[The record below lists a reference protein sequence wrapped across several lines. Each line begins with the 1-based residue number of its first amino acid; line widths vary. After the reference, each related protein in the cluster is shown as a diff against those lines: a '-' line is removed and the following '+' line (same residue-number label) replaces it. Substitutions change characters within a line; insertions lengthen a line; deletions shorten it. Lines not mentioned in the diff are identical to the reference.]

1 MGTIITAKDSYRI
14 SISENFNYGTAIC
27 PYMGGISKYNGN
39 TDRWD
44 LLYTNEYNF
53 KFTAYLSLSRV
64 LRKLK
69 KMDKIHDKY
78 LT

>member
-1 MGTIITAKDSYRI
+1 MSDTIKAKDSYRI

-27 PYMGGISKYNGN
+27 PYIGGICKYDKKA
-39 TDRWD
+39 DRWD

-53 KFTAYLSLSRV
+53 KFTAWLSLNRV

-78 LT
+78 LA

>member
-1 MGTIITAKDSYRI
+1 MSDIIKAKDSYRI
-14 SISENFNYGTAIC
+14 SINENFNYGTAIC
-27 PYMGGISKYNGN
+27 PYIGGICKYNAN
-39 TDRWD
+39 ADKWD

-53 KFTAYLSLSRV
+53 KFTAWLSLNRV

-78 LT
+78 LV